1 MRSTSLPKRV
11 TVNDM
16 NKYDLVVFDLDGTL
30 LDTAPGVLAAAEY
43 AIGEMGYPT
52 PDAKVLSTFI
62 GPPIELSFERA
73 VGMTPDEVKRAAAI
87 FRKSYQTDHLMK
99 ADPYAGIFELFEGL
113 VARGIKPA
121 VATYKRESYALPLL
135 RHFGFDRYTEIL
147 YGSDAEGKLSKRDII
162 EKCIRDAGVSSP
174 ERVLMIGDTVHD
186 AIGAAALGVPF
197 IGVTYGFG
205 FNDPNEIRDT
215 DAVAFV
221 DCATDIL
228 NYV

>member
-1 MRSTSLPKRV
+1 
-11 TVNDM
+11 M

-30 LDTAPGVLAAAEY
+30 LDTAPGILAAVEH
-43 AIGEMGYPT
+43 AIGEAGYPV
-52 PDAKVLSTFI
+52 PDAKVMESFI
-62 GPPIELSFERA
+62 GPPVELSLERV
-73 VGMTPDEVKRAAAI
+73 VGMAPDEIKRTAAI
-87 FRKSYQTDHLMK
+87 FRHSYQTDHLLK
-99 ADPYAGIFELFEGL
+99 ADAYEGVFALFEGL

-147 YGSDAEGKLSKRDII
+147 YGSDAEGKLTKRDII
-162 EKCIRDAGVSSP
+162 EKCIRDAGVTSP

-205 FNDPNEIRDT
+205 FKDPEELRST
-215 DAVAFV
+215 AAVAFV
-221 DCATDIL
+221 DRATDIL